1 MPGTHSVKKCPRCG
15 LESRRSGLYCSVS
28 CAGLHKTD
36 EKIRLWLAGKH
47 DGMRGK
53 TSTARWVK
61 RYLIEQRGEK
71 CEKCGWGKQNP
82 HTGSVPIELSHKDG
96 NFTNNRIDNLEL
108 ICPNCHS
115 LTDSYKGANKKAGR
129 PRSKYYRGL

>member
-1 MPGTHSVKKCPRCG
+1 
-15 LESRRSGLYCSVS
+15 
-28 CAGLHKTD
+28 
-36 EKIRLWLAGKH
+36 
-47 DGMRGK
+47 MRGK

-108 ICPNCHS
+108 ICPNCHA